1 MCCCHDVV
9 DGGRL
14 GAREWNLVMGEAE
27 HKPSVRTLVVG
38 LGFSKQGRGGHLKW
52 MDQHEQGREVC

>member
-38 LGFSKQGRGGHLKW
+38 LGFSKQGR
-52 MDQHEQGREVC
+52 ERTFEVDGPA